1 MLKEL
6 ETRCNSIGLESKE
19 DLGFS
24 TSEELEEVLISLM
37 AEVIEEN
44 SISA

>member
-6 ETRCNSIGLESKE
+6 QTKANSVGLESNE
-19 DLGFS
+19 TLGFS
-24 TSEELEEVLISLM
+24 TAEELEEALIPLM
-37 AEVIEEN
+37 AEIIEEN

>member
-6 ETRCNSIGLESKE
+6 QTKSNSVGLESKE
-19 DLGFS
+19 ALGFS
-24 TSEELEEVLISLM
+24 TSEELEEALIPLM

-44 SISA
+44 SI